1 MFEGKPWNFTHI
13 YSQSTVLL
21 EEFHHSNIKGKIN
34 ASHPFKCWS
43 LLSTGQLKVNINV
56 VISMI
61 DSKLG
66 FNYIIRDAYGQ
77 VFGAMIDNMVASF
90 TSLAVEL
97 HAI

>member
-1 MFEGKPWNFTHI
+1 
-13 YSQSTVLL
+13 
-21 EEFHHSNIKGKIN
+21 
-34 ASHPFKCWS
+34 
-43 LLSTGQLKVNINV
+43 
-56 VISMI
+56 MI